1 MVSIYISKDFL
12 KESSSNPV
20 IRQFKQSAFVVLPY
34 WLLWT
39 LLSAFWF
46 GLGIFLFFIRFVTK
60 ASPHHAHEDSE
71 DQKRGESRGQPNDHI
86 GGSPHPAKT

>member
-1 MVSIYISKDFL
+1 M
-12 KESSSNPV
+12 
-20 IRQFKQSAFVVLPY
+20 
-34 WLLWT
+34 

-60 ASPHHAHEDSE
+60 APPHDAHEDSE

-86 GGSPHPAKT
+86 GGSPHPVKADDSLALNNKYRTSLNILILTKRQINDINYI